1 MGMKDNRIEGG
12 INNLILG
19 AKVTIPEN
27 ISNTFVWSTVDT
39 FSPAT
44 GNAFYANTSG
54 VGINTNAPQVVF
66 DSKGAVKF

>member
-1 MGMKDNRIEGG
+1 MENNTIAGG
-12 INNLILG
+12 TNNLILG
-19 AKVTIPEN
+19 AKVTIPDT
-27 ISNTFVWSTVDT
+27 ISNTLVWSTVGN
-39 FSPAT
+39 FSPTT